1 MPSIV
6 FNSARLIISPALP
19 TSGTLTATFTTG
31 EETAIINSTD
41 FTLVDGTLSRLT
53 FFLNGQ
59 KTVEIV
65 PDSDALV
72 AAQTWAVLQPLAP
85 GPFTYQLSY
94 IDTSGQYRKVLFKD
108 ALADN
113 ERFIIV
119 PSSAELAHLMHAT
132 NTTIYNGL
140 TDGSGLGVRYIEN
153 SLLPTFQ
160 EQTSN
165 PVPYGQSTGSQI
177 TGQILVFNIYTG
189 PSPYTGVTPVAWAT
203 EVGADAS
210 PGLPLVIVGEG
221 KAPEL
226 QIMRPFGPPQMLKL
240 IRFEQSP

>member
-6 FNSARLIISPALP
+6 FDSAHLIVTPAVP

-31 EETAIINSTD
+31 EETVTINSTD
-41 FTLVDGTLSRLT
+41 FTLVNGTLSQLT
-53 FFLNGQ
+53 LFLNGQ
-59 KTVEIV
+59 KTIEIV

-94 IDTSGQYRKVLFKD
+94 IDPSGEYRKVLFKD

-113 ERFIIV
+113 ERFIIA
-119 PSSAELAHLMHAT
+119 PSGAELAHLTHAT

-140 TDGSGLGVRYIEN
+140 TDGSGLGVRYIDI
-153 SLLPTFQ
+153 SLLPKFP
-160 EQTSN
+160 EQTST
-165 PVPYGQSTGSQI
+165 PVAYGQSTGSQI

-189 PSPYTGVTPVAWAT
+189 PSPFTGVTPVAWAT
-203 EVGADAS
+203 EAGADAS

-221 KAPEL
+221 KAPQL
-226 QIMRPFGPPQMLKL
+226 QIMRPFGPPRVLEL